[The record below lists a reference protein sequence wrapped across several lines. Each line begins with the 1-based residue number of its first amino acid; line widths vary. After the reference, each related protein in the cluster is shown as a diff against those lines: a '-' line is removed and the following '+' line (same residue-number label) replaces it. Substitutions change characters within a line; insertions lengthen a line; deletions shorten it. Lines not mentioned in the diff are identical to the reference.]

1 MFKLKIRISVGE
13 KINIIYPIKLYV
25 LIIRKTLKKHLFVC
39 LFACLNFHVAAQRLE
54 LIWAQRTY
62 FEAIKYKS
70 M

>member
-39 LFACLNFHVAAQRLE
+39 LLVYIFHVAARKLE